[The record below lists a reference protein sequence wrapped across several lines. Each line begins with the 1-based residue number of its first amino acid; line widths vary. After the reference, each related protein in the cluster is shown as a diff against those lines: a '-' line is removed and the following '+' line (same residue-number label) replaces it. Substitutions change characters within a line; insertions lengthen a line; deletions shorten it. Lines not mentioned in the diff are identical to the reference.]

1 MYYILGVYYTDVTML
16 LSEFSYIIH
25 RYGGVRILNTFDST
39 GNIETHIERVITN
52 RNPHFNGAGDDNEH
66 DCTHV

>member
-1 MYYILGVYYTDVTML
+1 M
-16 LSEFSYIIH
+16 
-25 RYGGVRILNTFDST
+25 RILNTFDST

>member
-1 MYYILGVYYTDVTML
+1 MKIMIKTEINKGQD
-16 LSEFSYIIH
+16 SIH